1 LKTNEFRSQQVSTRP
16 RIAFL
21 GGGNMA
27 RSLIG
32 GMLQHGF
39 KAAQISVADPAAA
52 QREALVDKFAIH
64 ASADNGT
71 AVRDADAVIFAVK
84 PQIFRT
90 AARSV
95 ATALA
100 DSKPLVISIA
110 AGIAEPDIR
119 RWLGYDAAIVRAM
132 PNTPALVG
140 SGASALFANPF
151 VTTAQ
156 RALAATLLE
165 AVGIALW
172 LDDEHYMDAV
182 TAVSGS
188 GPAYFFLL
196 MEVMENAARQLHLPP
211 EVARKLVL
219 QTALGAAR
227 MASASEVDA
236 ATLRQQVT
244 SPGGTTAAAL
254 KVLQDAD
261 IGDLFQR
268 ALTAARDRG
277 AELSH
282 EFGKETS

>member
-1 LKTNEFRSQQVSTRP
+1 MSDQP

-39 KAAQISVADPAAA
+39 QSDRIAVADPNAA
-52 QREALVDKFAIH
+52 QRDTLAAQFGVAV
-64 ASADNGT
+64 SADNAEAASNAG
-71 AVRDADAVIFAVK
+71 VVVFAVK
-84 PQIFRT
+84 PQVFRE
-90 AARSV
+90 AATSV
-95 ATALA
+95 AEPL
-100 DSKPLVISIA
+100 SRSQPLVVSIA

-119 RWLGYDAAIVRAM
+119 RWLAYDAAIVRVM

-140 SGASALFANPF
+140 CGASALYANQF
-151 VTTAQ
+151 VTAQ
-156 RALAATLLE
+156 QRQLAATLLE

-172 LDDEHYMDAV
+172 LDDERHMDAV

-196 MEVMENAARQLHLPP
+196 MEVMEAAARELQLPAD
-211 EVARKLVL
+211 VARKLVL

-227 MASASEVDA
+227 MASESDTAPG
-236 ATLRQQVT
+236 TLRQQVT

-254 KVLQDAD
+254 KVLMDAD
-261 IGDLFQR
+261 FGGLLQR

-277 AELSH
+277 AELSL
-282 EFGKETS
+282 EFGRDAT

>member
-1 LKTNEFRSQQVSTRP
+1 VSQQP
-16 RIAFL
+16 HIAFL

-39 KAAQISVADPAAA
+39 KAEQISVADPAAA
-52 QREALVDKFAIH
+52 QREALTGKFAIRT
-64 ASADNGT
+64 STDNAD
-71 AVRDADAVIFAVK
+71 AVRDADVVVFAVK
-84 PQIFRT
+84 PQVFQS

-100 DSKPLVISIA
+100 DSKPLIISIA
-110 AGIAEPDIR
+110 AGIAEPDIQ

-140 SGASALFANPF
+140 SGASALFANRF
-151 VTTAQ
+151 VTSAQ

-172 LDDEHYMDAV
+172 LDDEQYMDAV

-196 MEVMENAARQLHLPP
+196 MEVMENAAGHLRLPP
-211 EVARKLVL
+211 EISRKLVL

-227 MASASEVDA
+227 MASASEMDA

-254 KVLQDAD
+254 KVLLDAD
-261 IGDLFQR
+261 LGSLFQR

-282 EFGKETS
+282 EFGKDTT

>member
-1 LKTNEFRSQQVSTRP
+1 MSGQS

-32 GMLQHGF
+32 GMLQHGYGPG
-39 KAAQISVADPAAA
+39 QICVADPSEV
-52 QREALVDKFAIH
+52 QRTTLAEKYSVAV
-64 ASADNGT
+64 SADNAT
-71 AVRDADAVIFAVK
+71 AVHDADVVIFAVK
-84 PQIFRT
+84 PQVFRE
-90 AARSV
+90 AARAV
-95 ATALA
+95 ADRLA
-100 DSKPLVISIA
+100 VSRPLVMSIA

-119 RWLGYDAAIVRAM
+119 RWLAYDAAIVRVM

-140 SGASALFANPF
+140 FGASALYANAF
-151 VTTAQ
+151 VSTRQ
-156 RALAATLLE
+156 RQLAATLME

-172 LDDEHYMDAV
+172 LDDEQLMDAV

-188 GPAYFFLL
+188 GPAYFFLV
-196 MEVMENAARQLHLPP
+196 MEVMEAAAKALALPVS
-211 EVARKLVL
+211 VARKLVL
-219 QTALGAAR
+219 QTALGAAQ
-227 MASASEVDA
+227 MASASDVDA

-254 KVLQDAD
+254 KVLQEGGLDS
-261 IGDLFQR
+261 IFLR

-282 EFGKETS
+282 QFGKESK

>member
-1 LKTNEFRSQQVSTRP
+1 MECAVSDQP
-16 RIAFL
+16 RITFL

-27 RSLIG
+27 GSLIG

-39 KAAQISVADPAAA
+39 DAGQLCVADPNPA
-52 QREALVDKFAIH
+52 QRDALAAKF
-64 ASADNGT
+64 SVRVSKDN
-71 AVRDADAVIFAVK
+71 ADAVTGAGVVVFAVK
-84 PQIFRT
+84 PQVFQT
-90 AARSV
+90 AAQSV
-95 ATALA
+95 APLLA
-100 DSKPLVISIA
+100 DSKPLIISIA

-119 RWLGYDAAIVRAM
+119 RWLGYDAAIVRSM

-140 SGASALFANPF
+140 CGASALFANRF
-151 VTTAQ
+151 VTPAQ
-156 RALAATLLE
+156 RTLATTLLE

-172 LDDEHYMDAV
+172 LDDERHMDAI

-196 MEVMENAARQLHLPP
+196 MEVMENAARQLQLPP
-211 EVARKLVL
+211 EIARKLVL

-254 KVLQDAD
+254 KVLQDGNLSA
-261 IGDLFQR
+261 LFQR

-277 AELSH
+277 AELSR
-282 EFGKETS
+282 EFGKDIP

>member
-1 LKTNEFRSQQVSTRP
+1 MPSQS
-16 RIAFL
+16 RITFL

-39 KAAQISVADPAAA
+39 EAGQICVADPNPA
-52 QREALVDKFAIH
+52 QRDALAGSF
-64 ASADNGT
+64 
-71 AVRDADAVIFAVK
+71 AVRVTGNNADAVSNAEAVVFAVK
-84 PQIFRT
+84 PQVFRSAT
-90 AARSV
+90 QSV
-95 ATALA
+95 AGDLA
-100 DSKPLVISIA
+100 RSKPLVISIA

-140 SGASALFANPF
+140 SGASALFANRF
-151 VTTAQ
+151 VTPVQ
-156 RALAATLLE
+156 RTLATSLLE

-172 LDDEHYMDAV
+172 LDDERHMDAV

-196 MEVMENAARQLHLPP
+196 MEVMQAAAIELQLPP
-211 EVARKLVL
+211 ETARKLVL

-236 ATLRQQVT
+236 AALRQQVT
-244 SPGGTTAAAL
+244 SPGGTTAAAI

-261 IGDLFQR
+261 IGGLFRR

-277 AELSH
+277 TELSR
-282 EFGKETS
+282 EFGKDST

>member
-1 LKTNEFRSQQVSTRP
+1 MSGQS

-32 GMLQHGF
+32 GMLQHGYGPG
-39 KAAQISVADPAAA
+39 QICVADPSEV
-52 QREALVDKFAIH
+52 QRTTLAEKYSVAV
-64 ASADNGT
+64 SADNAT
-71 AVRDADAVIFAVK
+71 AVHDADVVIFAVK
-84 PQIFRT
+84 PQVFRE
-90 AARSV
+90 AARAV
-95 ATALA
+95 ADRLA
-100 DSKPLVISIA
+100 VSRPLVMSIA

-119 RWLGYDAAIVRAM
+119 RWLAYDAAIVRVM

-140 SGASALFANPF
+140 FGASALYANAF
-151 VTTAQ
+151 VSTRQ
-156 RALAATLLE
+156 RQLAATLME

-172 LDDEHYMDAV
+172 LDDEQLMDAV

-188 GPAYFFLL
+188 GPAYFFLV
-196 MEVMENAARQLHLPP
+196 MEVMEAAAKALALPVS
-211 EVARKLVL
+211 VARKLVL
-219 QTALGAAR
+219 QTALGAAQ
-227 MASASEVDA
+227 MASASDVDA

-254 KVLQDAD
+254 KVLQEAGLDS
-261 IGDLFQR
+261 IFLR

-282 EFGKETS
+282 QFGKESK